1 MLLGEI
7 FIAKGYCTISDIRE
21 ALRIQRSGDTR
32 RIGQIL
38 ISMGKITLEDL
49 ETALDIQFKSATKI
63 LD

>member
-7 FIAKGYCTISDIRE
+7 LIGRGYCTISDIRE
-21 ALRIQRSGDTR
+21 ALRIQKSGDTR

-49 ETALDIQFKSATKI
+49 EGALDIQFKRAIKY
-63 LD
+63 